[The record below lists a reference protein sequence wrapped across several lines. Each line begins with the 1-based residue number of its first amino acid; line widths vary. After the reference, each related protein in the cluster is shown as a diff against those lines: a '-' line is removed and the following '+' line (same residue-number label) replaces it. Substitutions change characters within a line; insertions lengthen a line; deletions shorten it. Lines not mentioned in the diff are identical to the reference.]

1 MISRK
6 LFKGTVSLILAAALI
21 LPLGQSNFNTLST
34 VYADDYEDA
43 KKAKEEAEKKKAE
56 AEERLAELNKSAE
69 DTQNAIEELDNE
81 IIEYS
86 STIRELQD
94 EENQLKTQIS
104 ITELKLQNAYI
115 LEKNQYASMKQR
127 IAYAYENGDVNYI
140 EALMAIE
147 DFSTMTNQA
156 EYVDKV
162 SSYDQEQLK
171 KLVSIKKDIADGEAK
186 MQEKMQSIKD
196 VKAEN
201 EANQAALQVLQDGK
215 KEKMAEVEG
224 LIVDVNGQIV
234 EYEEDIEES
243 KAMMASIEA
252 EAEARRQKAIE
263 AARSSQESS
272 DSGSSYTPI
281 ISGNGI
287 IGVWPSVDTEISSYY
302 GSRNTGIPG
311 ASTDHKGI
319 DIAAY
324 YGTNVFAS
332 GDGYVARIDSSYY
345 RGLFIVISHGDGI
358 CTLYQHLSGVAVSE
372 GDNVAAG
379 QVIGYIGDSGNCYGA
394 HLHFEVWVNEDPV
407 DPLGYVSY

>member
-1 MISRK
+1 
-6 LFKGTVSLILAAALI
+6 
-21 LPLGQSNFNTLST
+21 
-34 VYADDYEDA
+34 
-43 KKAKEEAEKKKAE
+43 
-56 AEERLAELNKSAE
+56 
-69 DTQNAIEELDNE
+69 
-81 IIEYS
+81 
-86 STIRELQD
+86 
-94 EENQLKTQIS
+94 
-104 ITELKLQNAYI
+104 
-115 LEKNQYASMKQR
+115 
-127 IAYAYENGDVNYI
+127 
-140 EALMAIE
+140 
-147 DFSTMTNQA
+147 
-156 EYVDKV
+156 
-162 SSYDQEQLK
+162 
-171 KLVSIKKDIADGEAK
+171 
-186 MQEKMQSIKD
+186 
-196 VKAEN
+196 
-201 EANQAALQVLQDGK
+201 
-215 KEKMAEVEG
+215 MAEVEG

-358 CTLYQHLSGVAVSE
+358 CTLYQHMSGVAVSE